1 MPQESV
7 TEPIAAELRLRPG
20 RVPVTIITGFLGS
33 GKTTLLNHILNHRQ
47 DLKIAVLVNEFGNI
61 DIDSQLLTSA
71 DQDMLQLSNGCI
83 CCTINNDLVA
93 AVNRLL
99 VQRDRIDYLIV
110 ETTGV
115 ADPLPIIMTFLGTN
129 LRDDTTLDGVLTLI
143 DAAQFTPD
151 CFDSQAAVKQI
162 VYGDLLLLNKTDLVD
177 TQRLDEIEQTLA
189 KLRPNPKVLR
199 IQQAQIPLSVI
210 LGLEGLSLE
219 RWGEMPEG
227 AGHEQHHGHHQ
238 DHHHHGHDHAQDHD
252 HDHDHDHGKNKLASD
267 HLTEDGFMSV
277 AFESDRPFSLRGF
290 QKFLDCQLPQQ
301 VYRGKGIVWFADS
314 QQRHVFQLSG
324 KRISLDSTP
333 WSQPPRTQ
341 LVFIGRD
348 LDPAWFQAQL
358 QACEL

>member
-1 MPQESV
+1 MLQESV
-7 TEPIAAELRLRPG
+7 TEPVASGTHLRPE

-83 CCTINNDLVA
+83 CCTINDDLVA
-93 AVNRLL
+93 AVDRLL
-99 VQRDRIDYLIV
+99 VQRDKIDYLIV

-129 LRDDTTLDGVLTLI
+129 LRDHTTLDGVLTLI

-162 VYGDLLLLNKTDLVD
+162 IYGDLLLLNKTDLVEA
-177 TQRLDEIEQTLA
+177 QRLDEIEQTLA
-189 KLRPNPKVLR
+189 NLRPNPKVLR
-199 IQQAQIPLSVI
+199 IQEGQIPLSVV
-210 LGLEGLSLE
+210 LGLEGLPPE
-219 RWGEMPEG
+219 RWTETTEG
-227 AGHEQHHGHHQ
+227 AEQEHHHGHGHHH
-238 DHHHHGHDHAQDHD
+238 DHHHHN
-252 HDHDHDHGKNKLASD
+252 HDHGKDELASE

-348 LDPAWFQAQL
+348 LDSAWFQAQL
-358 QACEL
+358 QACEQ